1 MKTQIRVKDAMTMH
15 PITISVKKSLE
26 DCAKLMRKRHI
37 GGVLVV
43 NGKKLVGIVT
53 EQDIIYKVI
62 AKGKSAL
69 DIDLSVVMET
79 ELITIGPDI
88 DIYEAMM
95 LMRDE
100 DIRHLPILEN
110 DKLVGII
117 TSKDILRIE
126 PQLFD
131 FIVAKFELRE
141 QEQKPL
147 FRGDTGICE
156 LCGKL
161 TDKIYDVKGSKVCK
175 GCKKLV

>member
-1 MKTQIRVKDAMTMH
+1 MKTKIRVKDAMTMH
-15 PITISVKKSLE
+15 PITISVKKSLK
-26 DCAKLMRKRHI
+26 DCAKLMRKSHV

-43 NGKKLVGIVT
+43 KGKKLVGIVT
-53 EQDIIYKVI
+53 EQDIVHKVI
-62 AKGKSAL
+62 AKGKSSL
-69 DIDLSVVMET
+69 DIELDNIMET
-79 ELITIGPDI
+79 ELITVNSDL

-100 DIRHLPILEN
+100 DIRHLPVVEK

-117 TSKDILRIE
+117 TVKDILRIE

-131 FIVAKFELRE
+131 FVVAKYELRE
-141 QEQKPL
+141 QKKKPL

-161 TDKIYDVKGSKVCK
+161 TDKVYNTKGSKVCK
-175 GCKKLV
+175 NCRKLV